1 MARFASDSAA
11 GVVLRLAVISI
22 VVGVVLQA
30 LGLDPLDLFD
40 QMRALIRYITESG
53 LDALEWLGVR
63 LLIGAVVVVPIWAAV
78 QIVRLIFRRGNSG
91 QQDS

>member
-22 VVGVVLQA
+22 VVGIVLQA

-53 LDALEWLGVR
+53 LDALEWFSVR
-63 LLIGAVVVVPIWAAV
+63 LLIGAVVVVPIWVAV
-78 QIVRLIFRRGNSG
+78 QIVRLIFRRRNSG
-91 QQDS
+91 QEDS